1 MLGQLVLRPHL
12 NLGEGDAL
20 GHGGDQGLLLRDLV
34 PQLADLLLTLGPFLY
49 RETTMEMGSNS
60 DASRGN
66 LQIPQ
71 ENGVNIPSY
80 HSNIAVSANILK

>member
-34 PQLADLLLTLGPFLY
+34 PQLSDLLLTLGPFL
-49 RETTMEMGSNS
+49 ETTMARWN
-60 DASRGN
+60 
-66 LQIPQ
+66 QIQ
-71 ENGVNIPSY
+71 MRSVEIC
-80 HSNIAVSANILK
+80 KFRRKM

>member
-20 GHGGDQGLLLRDLV
+20 GHGGDKGLLLRDLV
-34 PQLADLLLTLGPFLY
+34 PQLADLLLTLGPFLF
-49 RETTMEMGSNS
+49 RETTMEMESNS
-60 DASRGN
+60 DVILEN

-71 ENGVNIPSY
+71 ENGVNIPCF
-80 HSNIAVSANILK
+80 IIRILVFLLKF

>member
-34 PQLADLLLTLGPFLY
+34 PQLADLLLTLGPFLF
-49 RETTMEMGSNS
+49 RETQMEMESIQMG
-60 DASRGN
+60 
-66 LQIPQ
+66 
-71 ENGVNIPSY
+71 
-80 HSNIAVSANILK
+80 AVEICKLRRKME